1 MPLAAQPS
9 PGEFMSTYQKLLKS
23 HKNIISIHI
32 SRKFSGT
39 YNSAVIARKQLPEAS
54 IEVMDSETVHMSC
67 GFLEMEVS
75 RMASE
80 GLEFDEIIKKLQD
93 FKKS

>member
-1 MPLAAQPS
+1 
-9 PGEFMSTYQKLLKS
+9 MSTYQKLLKS